1 MRDLNLRE
9 LLADGAKGASGIFFK
24 AWHAVNPDV
33 WHELGCVSL
42 SAYSLFLPRREDVFD
57 RPGGYRTPVVL
68 VHGLGGSRGAWW
80 PMRLYL
86 HAHGR
91 RRLYAFGYEGG
102 SIEEHAGALAGFVSR
117 VLAVTGEERVD
128 IVAHS
133 LGGIIARFAIQR
145 MGLAPHVR
153 TLVTLA
159 TPHQGTYAAHY
170 ANTDLT
176 RPLRPQS
183 DVIRDLNADDFSAL
197 GVDLVCVCSDRDIY
211 VVPPQNMAHPSGRVM
226 TVNGVSHSQHLISTR
241 VFRLVARTLDEAD
254 DESVAERVTR
264 TRRSKRRRSPTASS
278 ERPSF
283 AR

>member
-9 LLADGAKGASGIFFK
+9 LFADGAKGASGIFFK

-42 SAYSLFLPRREDVFD
+42 SAYSLLLPRREDVFD
-57 RPGGYRTPVVL
+57 RPGGPRTPVVL

-80 PMRLYL
+80 PLRLYL

-91 RRLYAFGYEGG
+91 KRLYAFGYEGG
-102 SIEEHAGALAGFVSR
+102 SIEEHAGALVGFVSR
-117 VLAVTGEERVD
+117 VLAVTGEDRVD

-145 MGLAPHVR
+145 LGLASHIR

-176 RPLRPQS
+176 RPLRPES
-183 DVIRDLNADDFSAL
+183 DMIRDLNGDDFASL

-211 VVPPQNMAHPSGRVM
+211 VVPSEHMAHPDARNL
-226 TVNGVSHSQHLISTR
+226 TVRGVSHSQHLISTR

-254 DESVAERVTR
+254 GESDAERVTR
-264 TRRSKRRRSPTASS
+264 TRRSTRRRSRTASS
-278 ERPSF
+278 ELPSF

>member
-9 LLADGAKGASGIFFK
+9 LLADGARGASGVFSTV
-24 AWHAVNPDV
+24 WNAVNPDV

-42 SAYSLFLPRREDVFD
+42 SAYSLLLPRREDVFD
-57 RPGGYRTPVVL
+57 RPGGPRTPVVL

-80 PMRLYL
+80 PLRLYL

-91 RRLYAFGYEGG
+91 KRLYAFGYEGG
-102 SIEEHAGALAGFVSR
+102 SIEEHAGALVGFVSR
-117 VLAVTGEERVD
+117 VLGVTGEERVD
-128 IVAHS
+128 LVAHS
-133 LGGIIARFAIQR
+133 LGGIISRYAIQR
-145 MGLAPHVR
+145 MDLAPHVR

-170 ANTDLT
+170 ANTSLT
-176 RPLRPQS
+176 RPLRPES
-183 DVIRDLNADDFSAL
+183 DMIRDLNSDDLDAL

-211 VVPPQNMAHPSGRVM
+211 VVPPARMAHPAARNL
-226 TVNGVSHSQHLISTR
+226 TVHGVSHSQHLISTR

-254 DESVAERVTR
+254 GESNAERVTR
-264 TRRSKRRRSPTASS
+264 TRRSKRPRSRTASS
-278 ERPSF
+278 EQPSF